1 MRELEHEIDY
11 YTPINIRKGDTK
23 ALRKEYTA
31 LRAIANKRLKRIN
44 ESKINATRYLSNYT
58 TQFNTLKAL
67 DKMNDDAFTRELIQ
81 VVRFLYK
88 DKISLKYIKTLRE
101 QDLKTIATLH
111 EHGYTFINAS
121 NYEQFVAYME
131 LVRTRL
137 GNVIA
142 YKVQEIMDIFENSTN
157 EGELT
162 SDELEKHL
170 NTYIEMEEKTQEE
183 KRKALSKLSNREK
196 RILGLI

>member
-44 ESKINATRYLSNYT
+44 ESKINVTRYLANYP

-88 DKISLKYIKTLRE
+88 DKISLKSIKTLRE
-101 QDLKTIATLH
+101 QDLKGIATLH

-121 NYEQFVAYME
+121 NYDKFVEYME
-131 LVRTRL
+131 LVRSRL

-142 YKVQEIMDIFENSTN
+142 YKVQEIMEIFENAVS
-157 EGELT
+157 EGELIP
-162 SDELEKHL
+162 DELEHHL

-183 KRKALSKLSNREK
+183 KKKALAKLSEKEK